1 MRLAIENEHL
11 EVKLSDLL
19 FLFLNLLF
27 FFS

>member
-19 FLFLNLLF
+19 FIIFKSII